1 MGMPPTQYLNGYR
14 VEKAQ
19 TLLKNTDRS
28 ITDIALAVGFDDASY
43 FARIFKK
50 QTGMTPREYKNQ
62 STK

>member
-1 MGMPPTQYLNGYR
+1 MGMPPMQYVNSYR
-14 VEKAQ
+14 IEKAQ